1 MLSSFYT
8 YLGERSLSGL
18 LRDALDIAI
27 VYYASYRGLLVLRG
41 TRAMQVGAGLLML
54 LALFAAARLLELA
67 TVTSILG
74 TLFSSLL
81 LIIVVVFLNDI
92 RRGLQRIGSQ
102 AFLARLGRDYGS
114 KVLDEVIEAS
124 TELAR
129 HRIGALI
136 AFEQEANLDEFVGTH
151 KGHVVDAAVTRELLV
166 SLFVPEAIN
175 KLHDGAVIIRN
186 LRVAKAG
193 VFFPMP
199 EQRVVDSSFGSR
211 HRAALGITEETD
223 AVVVVVSEE
232 RGNISFCFNGNIASN
247 LDGPKLRTML
257 EAVFSPKS
265 VRKRAAK
272 IRRSATA
279 TPLPVPAPAPDS
291 RRETEEPNLVAARAE
306 ATPLNFARARTNTE
320 SEGAPSVRP
329 KPLVEA
335 SEDTMRTRIP
345 RESEPPPR
353 IRKGGESDH
362 PTPLRTRPGIDDFLP
377 RIPKAAKVPLLL
389 PRVIMPVR
397 AGDTLTTPTTADAAI
412 PPKTTTEDHGG
423 DAKDKQPIEST
434 SGRSNDIDKDI
445 HGRGDKS

>member
-8 YLGERSLSGL
+8 YLSERSLGGL

-27 VYYASYRGLLVLRG
+27 VYYACYRGLLVLRG

-54 LALFAAARLLELA
+54 LALFAGARVLELA

-81 LIIVVVFLNDI
+81 LIIVVVFQNDI

-102 AFLARLGRDYGS
+102 AFLARLGRNYGS

-136 AFEQEANLDEFVGTH
+136 AFEQEANLDEFVGAH
-151 KGHVVDAAVTRELLV
+151 KGHIVDAAVTRELLV

-175 KLHDGAVIIRN
+175 KLHDGAVIIRS

-265 VRKRAAK
+265 VRKRATK
-272 IRRSATA
+272 VRRSAA
-279 TPLPVPAPAPDS
+279 VTPLPLSSPDS
-291 RRETEEPNLVAARAE
+291 RREIEEPVPTPTRAD
-306 ATPLNFARARTNTE
+306 ATPLNFARVRPGAET
-320 SEGAPSVRP
+320 EGAPSVRP

-335 SEDTMRTRIP
+335 GEDTLRTRTP
-345 RESEPPPR
+345 RESDPPPR
-353 IRKGGESDH
+353 IRKMGESEH
-362 PTPLRTRPGIDDFLP
+362 PTPLRTRPGIDDFSP
-377 RIPKAAKVPLLL
+377 RIPKAAKVPVML

-397 AGDTLTTPTTADAAI
+397 PGEAMTTPTSADAAI
-412 PPKTTTEDHGG
+412 PPASATENRGG
-423 DAKDKQPIEST
+423 DAKESQSSDSNT
-434 SGRSNDIDKDI
+434 SRSNEPDASVP
-445 HGRGDKS
+445 GRGDKT

>member
-1 MLSSFYT
+1 MLSSLYA
-8 YLGERSLSGL
+8 YLSERAWGGL
-18 LRDALDIAI
+18 LRDALDVAV

-41 TRAMQVGAGLLML
+41 TRAMQIGAGLVIL
-54 LALFAAARLLELA
+54 LASFAAARALELV

-81 LIIVVVFLNDI
+81 LIIVVVFQNDI

-102 AFLARLGRDYGS
+102 AFLARFGRTFGN
-114 KVLDEVIEAS
+114 KVLDEVIEAA

-151 KGHVVDAAVTRELLV
+151 KGHAVDAAVTRELLV
-166 SLFVPEAIN
+166 SIFVPEGIN

-186 LRVAKAG
+186 LRIAKAG

-199 EQRVVDSSFGSR
+199 EQRIVDSSFGSR

-247 LDGPKLRTML
+247 LDGPKLRIML

-272 IRRSATA
+272 ARRPSVA
-279 TPLPVPAPAPDS
+279 TPLPS
-291 RRETEEPNLVAARAE
+291 ST
-306 ATPLNFARARTNTE
+306 
-320 SEGAPSVRP
+320 SEGRRAVEGEQGRAASVRP
-329 KPLVEA
+329 DATPIAITRPRITGEVEGPGSIRPKPNGEVT
-335 SEDTMRTRIP
+335 EDTLRMRTR
-345 RESEPPPR
+345 ESDPPPR
-353 IRKGGESDH
+353 LRKSADSEF
-362 PTPLRTRPGIDDFLP
+362 PAPLRTRTGLEDGMP
-377 RIPKAAKVPLLL
+377 RIPKAAKTPALL
-389 PRVIMPVR
+389 PRVIMPAR
-397 AGDTLTTPTTADAAI
+397 AGDTLGGASSAVTPTPVGTQDDSLADNSGTPVKSSASEH
-412 PPKTTTEDHGG
+412 PLEVLPKSTEED
-423 DAKDKQPIEST
+423 T
-434 SGRSNDIDKDI
+434 GR
-445 HGRGDKS
+445 

>member
-1 MLSSFYT
+1 MLSSLYA
-8 YLGERSLSGL
+8 YLSERSFGGL
-18 LRDALDIAI
+18 LRDALDVAV

-41 TRAMQVGAGLLML
+41 TRAMQIGAGLVML
-54 LALFAAARLLELA
+54 LALFAAARALELV
-67 TVTSILG
+67 TVTTILG

-81 LIIVVVFLNDI
+81 LIIVVVFQSDI

-102 AFLARLGRDYGS
+102 AFLARLGRTYGNR
-114 KVLDEVIEAS
+114 VLDEVIEAA

-136 AFEQEANLDEFVGTH
+136 AFEQEANLDEFVGSH

-199 EQRVVDSSFGSR
+199 EQRIVDSSFGSR

-247 LDGPKLRTML
+247 LDGPKLRIML

-272 IRRSATA
+272 ARRAGA
-279 TPLPVPAPAPDS
+279 PTPLPLSADERRVAETEAGKAPA
-291 RRETEEPNLVAARAE
+291 LRAD
-306 ATPLNFARARTNTE
+306 ATPVAVTRPRVSAEFTP
-320 SEGAPSVRP
+320 APSVRP
-329 KPLVEA
+329 KPNTEQHT
-335 SEDTMRTRIP
+335 EDTLRMRA
-345 RESEPPPR
+345 SEPPPR
-353 IRKGGESDH
+353 LRKDSEF
-362 PTPLRTRPGIDDFLP
+362 PAPLRTRPGFEDGMP
-377 RIPKAAKVPLLL
+377 RIPKAAKTPVLL
-389 PRVIMPVR
+389 PRVIMPARSGEAVVSSGT
-397 AGDTLTTPTTADAAI
+397 ALTPVSTQDGVHAECSETRVDSASEPPSAPQKPAD
-412 PPKTTTEDHGG
+412 
-423 DAKDKQPIEST
+423 DKEPE
-434 SGRSNDIDKDI
+434 G
-445 HGRGDKS
+445 

>member
-8 YLGERSLSGL
+8 YLAERSLGGL

-27 VYYASYRGLLVLRG
+27 VYYACYRGLLVLRG

-54 LALFAAARLLELA
+54 LALFAAARVLELA

-81 LIIVVVFLNDI
+81 LIIVVVFQSDI

-102 AFLARLGRDYGS
+102 AFLARLGRSYGN

-136 AFEQEANLDEFVGTH
+136 AFEQEANLDEFVGSH
-151 KGHVVDAAVTRELLV
+151 KGHVIDAAVTRELLV
-166 SLFVPEAIN
+166 SLFVPEGIN

-186 LRVAKAG
+186 LRISKAG

-257 EAVFSPKS
+257 EAGFSPKT
-265 VRKRAAK
+265 VRKHAAK
-272 IRRSATA
+272 IRRSAA
-279 TPLPVPAPAPDS
+279 VTPLPLPILDG
-291 RRETEEPNLVAARAE
+291 RREAEEPIPVVARAE
-306 ATPLNFARARTNTE
+306 VTPLNFARVRPAVDAE
-320 SEGAPSVRP
+320 AAPSVRP
-329 KPLVEA
+329 KPLVETG
-335 SEDTMRTRIP
+335 EDTVRTRP
-345 RESEPPPR
+345 RESEPPR
-353 IRKGGESDH
+353 VRKGGESEH
-362 PTPLRTRPGIDDFLP
+362 PTPLRTRPGIDDLAP
-377 RIPKAAKVPLLL
+377 RIPKAAKVPVLL

-397 AGDTLTTPTTADAAI
+397 TGDAQVTPNSADAGQAPVLAI
-412 PPKTTTEDHGG
+412 DGRNN
-423 DAKDKQPIEST
+423 DAIELT
-434 SGRSNDIDKDI
+434 SADSNSSRSHDAES
-445 HGRGDKS
+445 GVARRGEKP

>member
-8 YLGERSLSGL
+8 YLGERSLGGL
-18 LRDALDIAI
+18 LRDALDISI
-27 VYYASYRGLLVLRG
+27 VYYACYRGLLVLRG

-81 LIIVVVFLNDI
+81 LIIVVVFQNDI

-102 AFLARLGRDYGS
+102 AFLARLGRNYGS

-151 KGHVVDAAVTRELLV
+151 KGHIVDAAVTRELLV

-272 IRRSATA
+272 IRRSASA
-279 TPLPVPAPAPDS
+279 TPLPVPGPES
-291 RRETEEPNLVAARAE
+291 RREIEEPVPIAARAE
-306 ATPLNFARARTNTE
+306 ATPLNFARVRPGVDT
-320 SEGAPSVRP
+320 EGAPSVRP
-329 KPLVEA
+329 RPLVDTG
-335 SEDTMRTRIP
+335 EDTLRARIP
-345 RESEPPPR
+345 RESDPPPR
-353 IRKGGESDH
+353 IRKGGESEH
-362 PTPLRTRPGIDDFLP
+362 PTPLRTRPGIDDFSP
-377 RIPKAAKVPLLL
+377 RIPKAAKVPVLL
-389 PRVIMPVR
+389 PRVVMPVR
-397 AGDTLTTPTTADAAI
+397 AGDALTTPTADAAM
-412 PPKTTTEDHGG
+412 PPATTADGRGG
-423 DAKDKQPIEST
+423 DAKEAQAIDSNT
-434 SGRSNDIDKDI
+434 SRNNELDASVP
-445 HGRGDKS
+445 GRGDKT

>member
-1 MLSSFYT
+1 MLNSLYT
-8 YLGERSLSGL
+8 YLAERSIGGL

-27 VYYASYRGLLVLRG
+27 VYYACYRALLVLRG
-41 TRAMQVGAGLLML
+41 TRAMQVGAGLVML

-67 TVTSILG
+67 TVTTILG
-74 TLFSSLL
+74 TLFGSLL
-81 LIIVVVFLNDI
+81 LVIVVVFQNDI

-102 AFLARLGRDYGS
+102 AFLANLGRSYGN

-129 HRIGALI
+129 HRIGALV
-136 AFEQEANLDEFVGTH
+136 AFEQDANLDEFVGSH
-151 KGHVVDAAVTRELLV
+151 KGHVIDAAVTRELLV

-186 LRVAKAG
+186 LRIAKAG

-265 VRKRAAK
+265 VRKRTAK
-272 IRRSATA
+272 VRRPAST
-279 TPLPVPAPAPDS
+279 TPLPIPALEG
-291 RRETEEPNLVAARAE
+291 RRESEDLAIVPVRVD
-306 ATPLNFARARTNTE
+306 ATPLNFTRARANVE
-320 SEGAPSVRP
+320 AEGPPSVRP
-329 KPLVEA
+329 KPGLEA
-335 SEDTMRTRIP
+335 TEDTLRMRA
-345 RESEPPPR
+345 RESEPPR
-353 IRKGGESDH
+353 LRRGGESEH
-362 PTPLRTRPGIDDFLP
+362 PTPLRTRPGIDDAAL
-377 RIPKAAKVPLLL
+377 RIPRAAKIPVLL

-397 AGDTLTTPTTADAAI
+397 SGDTLATPTGADAGI
-412 PPKTTTEDHGG
+412 PAPGSVNGSRG
-423 DAKDKQPIEST
+423 DADAVQGAVADTDKALV
-434 SGRSNDIDKDI
+434 IDTDRK
-445 HGRGDKS
+445 GRGDKP

>member
-1 MLSSFYT
+1 
-8 YLGERSLSGL
+8 
-18 LRDALDIAI
+18 
-27 VYYASYRGLLVLRG
+27 
-41 TRAMQVGAGLLML
+41 
-54 LALFAAARLLELA
+54 
-67 TVTSILG
+67 
-74 TLFSSLL
+74 
-81 LIIVVVFLNDI
+81 
-92 RRGLQRIGSQ
+92 
-102 AFLARLGRDYGS
+102 LARLGRSYGN

-136 AFEQEANLDEFVGTH
+136 AFEQDANLDEFVGAH
-151 KGHVVDAAVTRELLV
+151 KGHIVDAAVTRELLV

-272 IRRSATA
+272 IRKSASA
-279 TPLPVPAPAPDS
+279 TPLPVPAPES
-291 RRETEEPNLVAARAE
+291 RRETEESIVVAQRAE
-306 ATPLNFARARTNTE
+306 VTPLNFSRTRSNAE

-335 SEDTMRTRIP
+335 SEDTMRTRIA

-353 IRKGGESDH
+353 IRKGGESEH
-362 PTPLRTRPGIDDFLP
+362 PTPLRTRPGIDDFAP
-377 RIPKAAKVPLLL
+377 RIPKAAKVPVLI

-397 AGDTLTTPTTADAAI
+397 AGDALTTPTTADAAI
-412 PPKTTTEDHGG
+412 PPNTTADGRGG
-423 DAKDKQPIEST
+423 EVKEAQAIEST
-434 SGRSNDIDKDI
+434 SGRSNDIDTDVR
-445 HGRGDKS
+445 GRGGKS